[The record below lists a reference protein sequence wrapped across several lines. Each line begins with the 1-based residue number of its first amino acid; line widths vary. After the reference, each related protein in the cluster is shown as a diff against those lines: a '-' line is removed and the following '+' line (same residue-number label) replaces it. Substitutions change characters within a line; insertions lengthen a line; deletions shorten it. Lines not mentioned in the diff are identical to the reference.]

1 MSLSPPLSL
10 SPDDKLDVLRHLDEF
25 RFWHSLD
32 DERRCTRCHE
42 TMTGRQILVLERT
55 GTRGRM
61 RLQCATPSCASAPGD
76 WVYVNPLLFAT
87 FKIPSA
93 KPRPSHHDEVSS
105 AAAKYRRTENPEA
118 PGAHGRYSTWLR
130 AVLVRLR
137 MLRPLATDFH
147 PIHPVG

>member
-42 TMTGRQILVLERT
+42 IMTGRQILVLERT

-61 RLQCATPSCASAPGD
+61 RLQCATPSCASAPSD
-76 WVYVNPLLFAT
+76 WVYLNPFLFAT
-87 FKIPSA
+87 FKTPSA
-93 KPRPSHHDEVSS
+93 RPRPSHHDEVSS
-105 AAAKYRRTENPEA
+105 AAAKYRQTENAEA
-118 PGAHGRYSTWLR
+118 PGGRPRYL
-130 AVLVRLR
+130 ALFGALLVRFR
-137 MLRPLATDFH
+137 MRRPLAADLH